1 MGLGIEIRNRMAER
15 AAKEIKPGMVVN
27 LGIGIPSLVS
37 NHLPPETQVMFHAE
51 NGILGM
57 GGSPKKGEEDAML
70 CNAGGFPVTINPGA
84 SYFDSAM
91 AFGMIRGGYL
101 DVTILGGLEVSE
113 KGDLANW
120 IIPGRRVP
128 GIGGGMELAEKA
140 KKVIV
145 LMSHVNKNGEPKIL
159 KECSLPLTAKRCVN
173 LIITDMAVIEVTEH
187 GLLLKEVMEP
197 FHVREVIEHTGASL
211 LIADS
216 LNSKKQEGDR

>member
-1 MGLGIEIRNRMAER
+1 MGMGVDIRNRIASR
-15 AAKEIKPGMVVN
+15 AAKEIKDGMIVN

-37 NHLPPETQVMFHAE
+37 NHLSPDIRVMFHAE

-57 GGSPKKGEEDAML
+57 GGSPEKGEEDAML
-70 CNAGGFPVTINPGA
+70 CNAGGFPVTILPGA
-84 SYFDSAM
+84 SYFDSST

-101 DVTILGGLEVSE
+101 DITILGGLEVSE

-120 IIPGRRVP
+120 VIPGKRVP

-159 KECSLPLTAKRCVN
+159 KECTLPLTAKSCVD
-173 LIITDMAVIEVTEH
+173 LIITDMAVIEVGGD
-187 GLLLKEVMEP
+187 GLILREVMEP
-197 FHVREVIEHTGASL
+197 YTVEEVVKSTGAPLS
-211 LIADS
+211 IRM
-216 LNSKKQEGDR
+216 EGNAFD

>member
-1 MGLGIEIRNRMAER
+1 MGMGVDIRNRIASR
-15 AAKEIKPGMVVN
+15 AAKEIKDGMIVN

-37 NHLPPETQVMFHAE
+37 NHLSPDIRVMFHAE

-57 GGSPKKGEEDAML
+57 GGSPEKGEEDAML
-70 CNAGGFPVTINPGA
+70 CNAGGFPVTILPGA
-84 SYFDSAM
+84 SYFDSST

-101 DVTILGGLEVSE
+101 DITILGGLEVSE

-120 IIPGRRVP
+120 VIPGKRVP

-159 KECSLPLTAKRCVN
+159 KECTLPLTAKNCVD
-173 LIITDMAVIEVTEH
+173 LIITDMAVIEV
-187 GLLLKEVMEP
+187 GGDGFILREVMEP
-197 FHVREVIEHTGASL
+197 YTVEEVVKSTGAPL
-211 LIADS
+211 TIRM
-216 LNSKKQEGDR
+216 EGNAFD